1 MPVNAKE
8 GKKILD
14 TREDYAKRRNKG
26 MAHDDTHFP
35 YQPYEEQEAEKTLRL
50 KQALIAARSVEH
62 SGAGRNNVLVQD
74 VIDEKEMNI
83 WIQKSE
89 ESQLLDFD
97 AFIETNY
104 LGGND
109 LYKQKLIR
117 ELYPEYYE
125 RRLKLIDQHTAIQRE
140 LAHMKLYGGPRSKE
154 DLRLLYLLSTGQISV
169 PTQVAFDTTREADA
183 KIYLRGYFNAKY
195 LFTDTTLAHQPALG
209 AFSHNN
215 FVAGN
220 RNVNSTGAIGGIAK
234 GFARTGP
241 GYLGGF
247 SSIVDGVSRS
257 ASARNDSFV
266 AGTGKYINNMF

>member
-1 MPVNAKE
+1 MPGNAKE

-26 MAHDDTHFP
+26 MAHDDLHFP

-50 KQALIAARSVEH
+50 KQALIAARSSEH
-62 SGAGRNNVLVQD
+62 INANRPNVIVQD

-97 AFIETNY
+97 AFIETTY
-104 LGGND
+104 LGKND
-109 LYKQKLIR
+109 LYNQKLIR

-169 PTQVAFDTTREADA
+169 PTQVAFDTTREADQ
-183 KIYLRGYFNAKY
+183 KIYLRGYFSAKY
-195 LFTDTTLAHQPALG
+195 LFADKTLEKRPKLGVFTT
-209 AFSHNN
+209 NN
-215 FVAGN
+215 FTAGV
-220 RNVNSTGAIGGIAK
+220 RNTVSDGAIGYIGQ
-234 GFARTGP
+234 GFSRVAP
-241 GYLGGF
+241 GYLGGVEN
-247 SSIVDGVSRS
+247 ILDGINTS
-257 ASARNDSFV
+257 ANTSNNGV
-266 AGTGKYINNMF
+266 INGKSKYMNNMF

>member
-1 MPVNAKE
+1 MPENAKE

-26 MAHDDTHFP
+26 IAHDDLHFP
-35 YQPYEEQEAEKTLRL
+35 YQPYEEQEAEKKLRL
-50 KQALIAARSVEH
+50 KLALIAARSAEH
-62 SGAGRNNVLVQD
+62 DAAGRGNVRVQD

-104 LGGND
+104 LTGNN
-109 LYKQKLIR
+109 LYNQKLIR

-169 PTQVAFDTTREADA
+169 PTQVAFDTTREADE
-183 KIYLRGYFNAKY
+183 KIYLRGYLNAKTFFDDNV
-195 LFTDTTLAHQPALG
+195 LRQTQAAGKFDAKT
-209 AFSHNN
+209 
-215 FVAGN
+215 FVRSGGYKQ
-220 RNVNSTGAIGGIAK
+220 STGAIKEISKRKIRYGL
-234 GFARTGP
+234 GF
-241 GYLGGF
+241 LGGKEDV
-247 SSIVDGVSRS
+247 VDGISS
-257 ASARNDSFV
+257 MSNT
-266 AGTGKYINNMF
+266 AGTDFVQGEARYFNNMF